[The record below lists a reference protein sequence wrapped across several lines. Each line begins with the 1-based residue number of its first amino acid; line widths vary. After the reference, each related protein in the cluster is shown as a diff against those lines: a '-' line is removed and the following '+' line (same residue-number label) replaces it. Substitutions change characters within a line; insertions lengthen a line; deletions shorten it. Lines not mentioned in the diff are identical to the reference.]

1 MCLRAEFEKMCF
13 RAAFGLKKMC
23 KTPLGFMKKCV
34 IQLAIIILFRINTHA
49 DYLFG
54 DKETEE
60 LNYGFSKNTL

>member
-1 MCLRAEFEKMCF
+1 
-13 RAAFGLKKMC
+13 MC